1 METLYLRW
9 LDPYLITILFT
20 GLVIGAACFGL
31 SVMPRWQDE
40 ERARARAREEET
52 ARTAKPTPVVELR
65 KAA

>member
-20 GLVIGAACFGL
+20 GLVIGASCFAMC
-31 SVMPRWQDE
+31 VVPQWQDK
-40 ERARARAREEET
+40 ER
-52 ARTAKPTPVVELR
+52 ARTAKPTPVVGLR

>member
-20 GLVIGAACFGL
+20 GFVLGAVCFGM
-31 SVMPRWQDE
+31 SVMPRWQDQ
-40 ERARARAREEET
+40 ERARAREKEA
-52 ARTAKPTPVVELR
+52 AQAMKPTPVVELR

>member
-20 GLVIGAACFGL
+20 GFVMGAMCFGL
-31 SVMPRWQDE
+31 SVMPRWQDK
-40 ERARARAREEET
+40 ERAQAAKKT
-52 ARTAKPTPVVELR
+52 APVVELR